1 MCEYVV
7 IFGHVCHAWHKH
19 CPPIP
24 KFETWTR
31 VVQSWD
37 MYIKKCCSVIGQF
50 LKILLSGPYI
60 LDIYRSWTT
69 LLCIATNQ
77 TLDWAYKSIFW
88 QKFKILQRFVHHFNF
103 LSELLHNQQ
112 SSPLICQYL
121 SPSKFEVSMAQPLPK
136 LAMATRSLR
145 LHLGNKISCQ
155 QNFITMK
162 NK

>member
-1 MCEYVV
+1 MGCKSLVQEV
-7 IFGHVCHAWHKH
+7 IEAAGHICIFLPKH
-19 CPPIP
+19 
-24 KFETWTR
+24 F
-31 VVQSWD
+31 SA
-37 MYIKKCCSVIGQF
+37 
-50 LKILLSGPYI
+50 KIQ
-60 LDIYRSWTT
+60 DF
-69 LLCIATNQ
+69 AH
-77 TLDWAYKSIFW
+77 F
-88 QKFKILQRFVHHFNF
+88 QRFVHHFNF

-121 SPSKFEVSMAQPLPK
+121 SPSKFEVSIAQPLPK